1 MGGLMTLQVYSQN
14 IYERINRVTGIYPW
28 SILVTV
34 WNTCSSENLL
44 VVALTVK
51 TKQRNILFK
60 EIMPLDIRQYS
71 FIYEKNLLCT
81 SQKQQML
88 KHSHIID
95 IASGD
100 SRRLIFL
107 INFRWFRGFSENL
120 GKFVSVKF
128 VLWIL
133 LSAKI
138 NWREVFVVWCRKNNF
153 IRIILLL
160 NTSNYE

>member
-1 MGGLMTLQVYSQN
+1 MLVRNGGLMTLQVYSQN

-28 SILVTV
+28 SILVTM

-81 SQKQQML
+81 SQKQQL
-88 KHSHIID
+88 NAQTFSYN
-95 IASGD
+95 SY
-100 SRRLIFL
+100 SFRRLIFTK
-107 INFRWFRGFSENL
+107 INFSD
-120 GKFVSVKF
+120 
-128 VLWIL
+128 
-133 LSAKI
+133 
-138 NWREVFVVWCRKNNF
+138 
-153 IRIILLL
+153 
-160 NTSNYE
+160 